1 MARQVRDRNVTRHAA
16 LLCWLSPL
24 GGCVATIDDCIP
36 DQQAGS
42 RIAFCEGMKFNL
54 KVPPACLTESCGLI
68 IDVHGGGSS
77 ARQQEQLT
85 GLAELGGA
93 AGYVVLQPNATIKP
107 AYAFAPNWVPALD
120 DDRVYQ
126 YARAVEAAFAI
137 DPNRIHMTGFSQGSM
152 MTWRFA
158 CAHSDWLASIAPA
171 SGTGYPPGEARNGDV
186 DCDFDGSEVPIRALD
201 ILFMH
206 GVSDDYSSFAD
217 AEAKAA
223 RIAALFELSLLSAD
237 SLDDAAQQTHYS
249 RSDGLDFF
257 FIEHQYESA
266 YEVSVPILGIQESL
280 QSHCVPTLKL
290 DDDAR
295 HPYHCEP
302 PNAFD
307 WGQRVLDFFIAH
319 PRVSD
324 RAQPTAV
331 SAR

>member
-1 MARQVRDRNVTRHAA
+1 MDRNVTRHAA
-16 LLCWLSPL
+16 VLCWIAPI
-24 GGCVATIDDCIP
+24 GGCVATIDDCVP

-54 KVPPACLTESCGLI
+54 MVPHQCLAESCGMI

-85 GLAELGGA
+85 GLARLGSA
-93 AGYVVLQPNATIKP
+93 AGYVVVQPNATIKP

-120 DDRVYQ
+120 DRRVYQ
-126 YARAVEAAFAI
+126 YARAVETAFAI
-137 DPNRIHMTGFSQGSM
+137 DANRIHMTGFSQGSM

-158 CAHSDWLASIAPA
+158 CAHSEWLASIAPA

-186 DCDFDGSEVPIRALD
+186 DCDFEGGEVPSQALD

-206 GVSDDYSSFAD
+206 GVNDEYSSFTEAG
-217 AEAKAA
+217 AKAE
-223 RIAALFELSLLSAD
+223 RITALFELSALSVD
-237 SLDDAAQQTHYS
+237 SLDDSAQQTHYS

-257 FIEHQYESA
+257 FIEHQYESD
-266 YEVSVPILGIQESL
+266 YDVSLPMLGIQESL
-280 QSHCVPTLKL
+280 RSHCLPTLTL
-290 DDDAR
+290 DAAKR

-307 WGQRVLDFFIAH
+307 WGQRVLDFFVAH
-319 PRVSD
+319 PRVPD
-324 RAQPTAV
+324 RVQPTSV